1 MFSGLDVFNKTSK
14 IHNPKTRNVVP
25 KFIKDLENAHQMF
38 NKLQEN
44 RFTVNFEASKGQE
57 Q

>member
-1 MFSGLDVFNKTSK
+1 MFSGLDVLNKTSK